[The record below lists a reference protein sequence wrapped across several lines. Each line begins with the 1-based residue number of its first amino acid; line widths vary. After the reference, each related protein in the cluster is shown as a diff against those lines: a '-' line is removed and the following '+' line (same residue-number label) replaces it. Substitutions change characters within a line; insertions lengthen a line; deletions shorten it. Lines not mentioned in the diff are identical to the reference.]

1 MNNSLI
7 WYYVKLCCIRW
18 FKLVTQFWSQLMDVK
33 CQFHIKPRNSIFSQ
47 CMLPEAL
54 STFFCRTI
62 QMNYPNTT
70 IVMKFMEYYFSVTI
84 FIGLLKVR
92 PSSVDKTSNVTIRK
106 AVISDYFLK
115 ISFCTR
121 KLLRSVD
128 TNIIVFKDQNHVV
141 FFDVK
146 VQGIGPISM

>member
-1 MNNSLI
+1 MLYKMVQTCDSVLI
-7 WYYVKLCCIRW
+7 SVDGCEVSVPYQTKEQY
-18 FKLVTQFWSQLMDVK
+18 
-33 CQFHIKPRNSIFSQ
+33 
-47 CMLPEAL
+47 
-54 STFFCRTI
+54 FFTMHATRGSVDI
-62 QMNYPNTT
+62 LLWINYPNTT
-70 IVMKFMEYYFSVTI
+70 IVMKFMEYYFSLTI

-106 AVISDYFLK
+106 AVIRDYFLK

-141 FFDVK
+141 FLT
-146 VQGIGPISM
+146 